1 MTILTGTVRD
11 IGAYDDLT
19 VFKFATPVVR
29 EDDSGDGIITTRK
42 VRCQANA
49 GVLTTPD
56 LEPGIAILTIQGDP
70 HPYQITVPDSP
81 TPVQLWPLIQAA
93 TPPDP
98 GSWTTGYISNA
109 GGIARAQAV
118 PLTAYPGMVKDP
130 ETFYVIFE

>member
-19 VFKFATPVVR
+19 NFTFATPTVR

-42 VRCQANA
+42 VRCQAAA
-49 GVLTTPD
+49 GVLTTPN

-70 HPYQITVPDSP
+70 RPYQITIPDSP

-98 GSWTTGYISNA
+98 GAWTTGYVSNA
-109 GGIARAQAV
+109 GGIARVKAV
-118 PLTAYPGMVKDP
+118 PLTAYPGMAKDP
-130 ETFYVIFE
+130 ATVYVLFE